1 MSIILRLRGVQCVTR
16 VQSAFGATVKRIR
29 AQRRLSLS
37 ELGQTLGVSRQTVW
51 DWERGRSHPPMSDV
65 PRIADTLEITICELY
80 GRKEMHAVGIQQQR
94 ERDIVAHRLGQ
105 LIQQMTP
112 VDQTLVDALVGA
124 ITSWTVAERAR
135 LRAEEGLPV
144 GPLPTTTPV
153 LNHSAR
159 AS

>member
-1 MSIILRLRGVQCVTR
+1 MSITLRLRGVQCVTR

-94 ERDIVAHRLGQ
+94 ERDIIAHRLEQ
-105 LIQQMTP
+105 LVQQMTP
-112 VDQTLVDALVGA
+112 ADQALVDAIA
-124 ITSWTVAERAR
+124 HWKVAERAR
-135 LRAEEGLPV
+135 LRAEEGLSPD
-144 GPLPTTTPV
+144 PLATMTPARD
-153 LNHSAR
+153 HSAR